1 MTNLRCKPLLFISG
15 YWEQLRGRES
25 LVDLEAEG
33 WGCWPGWW
41 KGKIRGGE
49 DSDTIT
55 LVTSSVAEAM
65 GVREKG
71 QFRNVFK

>member
-1 MTNLRCKPLLFISG
+1 MTRTIDLEDLVSLLLTNLRCKPLLFISG

-41 KGKIRGGE
+41 KEKIRGG
-49 DSDTIT
+49 
-55 LVTSSVAEAM
+55 
-65 GVREKG
+65 G
-71 QFRNVFK
+71 F